1 MRSRAP
7 VGGVPARRW
16 NHFYPQYIHSQ
27 IYMYTCIYICRCRV
41 VRETGEDGACGRR
54 SMRAVVRATFRPPLP
69 IPFSL
74 LKVLCLHTASKMP
87 SCSVCGSCPPPS
99 PPPRHDS
106 ILSILS
112 SALLHSSPGR
122 ESFSIFH
129 FVCASIYL
137 YMCVCVCLY
146 IYTLYPSFASSFFST
161 VTGKPRGACATPRS
175 STGRSGM
182 KNKKRKKNERR
193 RNF

>member
-87 SCSVCGSCPPPS
+87 SFSACGSCPPP
-99 PPPRHDS
+99 PPRP
-106 ILSILS
+106 
-112 SALLHSSPGR
+112 AMTPSSPYFLLLFFIR
-122 ESFSIFH
+122 LRAANRFLFSTLC
-129 FVCASIYL
+129 VQVYIYI
-137 YMCVCVCLY
+137 CVCVSVCIY
-146 IYTLYPSFASSFFST
+146 IRYTHRLHLPSSLPSQESLAGH
-161 VTGKPRGACATPRS
+161 VPLRAVVQEEA
-175 STGRSGM
+175 
-182 KNKKRKKNERR
+182 E
-193 RNF
+193 